1 MDINVE
7 IVSDNLDICEI
18 KFSGFINATFVPD
31 LIPLSKAKT
40 FIFNM
45 QDLKQMNSI
54 GVRNF
59 LLFKS
64 RIPIECKIKYSFCPA
79 IFVYQANTV
88 FGVIDQRSSLIS
100 FYAPFYSQALDQEKL
115 ILLTPEQIVNNKA
128 PLIAADGVEWE
139 FDGSEVMYFQFLKRV

>member
-7 IVSDNLDICEI
+7 ILSDNEDICEI
-18 KFSGFINATFVPD
+18 KFSGVINETFVPD

-40 FIFNM
+40 FILNL
-45 QDLKQMNSI
+45 QELKQMNSI

-64 RIPIECKIKYSFCPA
+64 RIPEASEIQYSFCPA

-88 FGVIDQRSSLIS
+88 FGLIDKRSSLLS

-139 FDGSEVMYFQFLKRV
+139 FDGSEVMYFQFLNRD